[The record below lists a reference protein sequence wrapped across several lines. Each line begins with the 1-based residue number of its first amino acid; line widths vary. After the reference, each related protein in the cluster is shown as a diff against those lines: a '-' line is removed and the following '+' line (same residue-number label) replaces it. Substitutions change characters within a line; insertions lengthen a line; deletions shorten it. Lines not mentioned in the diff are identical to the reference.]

1 MTQELREEL
10 TAQMAYERPIVDR
23 YEDVYKADT
32 RQGFMTEEVRRA
44 FGSRALL
51 CPINLGPIVLHPI
64 NQRLQIPAWMTS
76 LGDLADD
83 DVTSEWRRAGGDR
96 VSALAHL
103 EAMKVG
109 WSYVGVTVTDGRP
122 VMTAE
127 SPRQVTVKVDPLTGK
142 NLAGLKRY
150 RRADGRT
157 CSMVWHDDVLDTY
170 VSAAAVGFQ
179 PAWGSTP
186 TVLAEDM
193 ILESSE
199 WSPLGVPFVMLSNN
213 PQVGELRGLSDLAD
227 IEPLLLALAKLG
239 ADMMLASE
247 AAALPRRWLATPAN
261 VTEEQAKAVQ
271 EVLNRTLTRVGGT
284 TTAVI
289 GGGATLSEFGTAS
302 LENFDTAIRLL
313 ISQVAAIGSLPPY
326 FVSGDVANPTSAD
339 AIRSSESRL
348 TAKALERQRWF
359 APSWADVMRLVMLAR
374 DGVADPRLDTLIPI
388 FMDPAP
394 ASVAQAADAAA
405 KLVSAK
411 IIDQRNAL
419 ESLGLPPLEIERI
432 LAAQIVED
440 PADGSAPTGTDAP
453 AAPAINMTFGDRP
466 PMRKVIERDAQGN
479 LVAVVEV
486 PA

>member
-1 MTQELREEL
+1 
-10 TAQMAYERPIVDR
+10 
-23 YEDVYKADT
+23 
-32 RQGFMTEEVRRA
+32 
-44 FGSRALL
+44 
-51 CPINLGPIVLHPI
+51 
-64 NQRLQIPAWMTS
+64 
-76 LGDLADD
+76 
-83 DVTSEWRRAGGDR
+83 
-96 VSALAHL
+96 
-103 EAMKVG
+103 
-109 WSYVGVTVTDGRP
+109 
-122 VMTAE
+122 
-127 SPRQVTVKVDPLTGK
+127 
-142 NLAGLKRY
+142 
-150 RRADGRT
+150 
-157 CSMVWHDDVLDTY
+157 MVWHDDVLDTY